1 MACGT
6 QAPEPPQ
13 AQEPLPGAFRLT
25 AEPATAPYRLTIR
38 VDEGGDADA
47 SRRMA
52 EFEQGD
58 EVFLH
63 WSTLPLP
70 AEKWIEVNGRRCE
83 GLFEIEAR
91 RETDLLLRL
100 QDGEC
105 RVELLGTHAE
115 GAVHSL
121 PSD

>member
-1 MACGT
+1 M
-6 QAPEPPQ
+6 PEPPQ

-38 VDEGGDADA
+38 VDEGGDA
-47 SRRMA
+47 SRRTA
-52 EFEQGD
+52 EFERGHQ
-58 EVFLH
+58 VLVH
-63 WSTLPLP
+63 WSTLPLL

-83 GLFEIEAR
+83 GPFEIEAR

-100 QDGEC
+100 QDDGC
-105 RVELLGTHAE
+105 QVEILGAHPE
-115 GAVHSL
+115 GTVHSL